1 MAMQERMPGNAHQ
14 KRNCWQRGNGS
25 YSMRGELRH
34 GISLNKKYLNRKVRH
49 SGREALKHGD
59 YKRICKPYI
68 WWSSHNP
75 PYYAQ
80 LSTHIFVTFM
90 VQI

>member
-14 KRNCWQRGNGS
+14 KRNCWQRGS
-25 YSMRGELRH
+25 

-59 YKRICKPYI
+59 YKRICKTL
-68 WWSSHNP
+68 H
-75 PYYAQ
+75 
-80 LSTHIFVTFM
+80 M
-90 VQI
+90 VEFS